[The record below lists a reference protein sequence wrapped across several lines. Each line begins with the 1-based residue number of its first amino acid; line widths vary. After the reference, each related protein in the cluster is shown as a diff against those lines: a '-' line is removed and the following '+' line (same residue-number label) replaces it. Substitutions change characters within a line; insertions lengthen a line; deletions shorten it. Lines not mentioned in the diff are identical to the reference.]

1 MTTQT
6 GEQERLLQKGPGAIA
21 SRSDQDVCSR
31 RDDGNGHIHPI
42 TASTITEDDQHHEH
56 DHDDERHVVQ
66 FFAFI
71 CVSTAL
77 RSFEAGIVASMMAD
91 IQHDLDLQY
100 TDEGT
105 IVASTDYGIALG
117 SILAIFVFRRYAVR
131 LVLATTM
138 FGMALCA
145 FGCVWRPT
153 KLNLLVA
160 RSVGGLLWSQAA
172 THYPV
177 WINDRGNHTSSSHN
191 KNHHKHRF
199 TAQRKTVLL
208 ACTNVCLLA
217 GVISGYIVGGA
228 VRAAV
233 AHQASDGGGGERHYG
248 LIRSLLANCT
258 WVDLYFF
265 EGLLMTA
272 CGITVVLCFDGDLLS
287 IGNKQSHNRG
297 GQDTLSPRHYSNEQ
311 QPPQHYSSIEA
322 APVEEEDNTDSE
334 DLREVVMALVRSPP
348 FVLAVAITGCISG
361 GIVYALYFVTQVCE
375 ARGMQVGTTLMFVTF
390 VFVTAPA
397 PGIIFGSW
405 IVSTLG
411 GYTDHV
417 VTFGVALGSAVFV
430 LCSAVALPLSWAIW
444 GTWKV
449 PFVTAFWIFAF
460 AGAMSG
466 PPLNGVA
473 VSAVPHA
480 SHVASALQFSLS
492 NAAKIFVPQIGG
504 YVCEVV
510 GLIDGFHATL
520 VATAFLFVGLSWIGL
535 VYAMK
540 SRSNSVPSYS

>member
-1 MTTQT
+1 MPSSAS
-6 GEQERLLQKGPGAIA
+6 EQDHLLSNGAA
-21 SRSDQDVCSR
+21 ALATD
-31 RDDGNGHIHPI
+31 NGTHHNNNFNDEDHP
-42 TASTITEDDQHHEH
+42 Q
-56 DHDDERHVVQ
+56 DDERHTKQ

-71 CVSTAL
+71 CISTAL

-91 IQHDLDLQY
+91 IQNDLHLDY
-100 TDEGT
+100 TAEGT

-117 SILAIFVFRRYAVR
+117 SLAAILVFRRCSVR
-131 LVLATTM
+131 RVLSTTM

-145 FGCVWRPT
+145 FGCVWNPT
-153 KLNLLVA
+153 KGSLLLA
-160 RSVGGLLWSQAA
+160 RSVGGLLWAQAA

-177 WINDRGNHTSSSHN
+177 WINDRGRGRGPRS
-191 KNHHKHRF
+191 KF
-199 TAQRKTVLL
+199 TDRRKTIWL
-208 ACTNVCLLA
+208 ACTNVCLLV
-217 GVISGYIVGGA
+217 GVISGYIVGGV
-228 VRAAV
+228 VRSARNHV
-233 AHQASDGGGGERHYG
+233 RETHDNDNRGSGF
-248 LIRSLLANCT
+248 IVTLLAHCT
-258 WVDLYFF
+258 WVDLYFS
-265 EGLLMTA
+265 EGILMML
-272 CGITVVLCFDGDLLS
+272 CGVIVMFCFDGELLS
-287 IGNKQSHNRG
+287 IGTTPSSTNAYQQRQRNG
-297 GQDTLSPRHYSNEQ
+297 IQQDYSA
-311 QPPQHYSSIEA
+311 IEST
-322 APVEEEDNTDSE
+322 DNTAFPTTNTPQIEQESE
-334 DLREVVMALVRSPP
+334 DLKEVVTALVKSPP

-375 ARGMQVGTTLMFVTF
+375 ARGMEVGTTLLFVTG

-411 GYTDHV
+411 GCTDHV
-417 VTFGVALGSAVFV
+417 VTFGVALGSAIFV
-430 LCSAVALPLSWAIW
+430 LCSAIALPISWAIW

-492 NAAKIFVPQIGG
+492 NAAKIIVPQIGG
-504 YVCEVV
+504 YVCHRV

-520 VATAFLFVGLSWIGL
+520 VATATAFVGLSWIGL
-535 VYAMK
+535 LHALK
-540 SRSNSVPSYS
+540 ARRSTGDSITFQDSR